1 MEADAKTKYWAAA
14 GTDVIPRALSS
25 RSPSGIQPRAC
36 GDPFRE
42 WAAGLCKAF
51 AGVLLG
57 TNPLESLS
65 SLVLELVRPFKDT
78 ETSIDAHLVGQESDL
93 FDVSLGERTGRCRS
107 GSVALY
113 GLRPCL
119 RWKTKSRMS
128 AEASMIVTAG
138 SGTTV
143 RPSGWLSGEFTTT

>member
-14 GTDVIPRALSS
+14 GTDVILRALSS

-51 AGVLLG
+51 AGVMLG

-93 FDVSLGERTGRCRS
+93 FDVSLGTAQIIVDQGQWPS
-107 GSVALY
+107 TVSVRVSDR
-113 GLRPCL
+113 RPQ
-119 RWKTKSRMS
+119 
-128 AEASMIVTAG
+128 AG
-138 SGTTV
+138 
-143 RPSGWLSGEFTTT
+143 